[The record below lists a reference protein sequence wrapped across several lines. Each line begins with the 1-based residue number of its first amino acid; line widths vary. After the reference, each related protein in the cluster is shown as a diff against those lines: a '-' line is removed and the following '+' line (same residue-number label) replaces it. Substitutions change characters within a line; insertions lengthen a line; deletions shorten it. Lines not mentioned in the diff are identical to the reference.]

1 MFDLIFDESYLK
13 KEKKFF
19 KKHPD
24 LLERYKKVLNILRV
38 NPSHPSL
45 RLHKLKGHLKEYHS
59 VSINISYRIV
69 INFIIE
75 DEKIIFIDIGGHEI
89 YD

>member
-45 RLHKLKGHLKEYHS
+45 RLHKLKGHLREYHS

>member
-1 MFDLIFDESYLK
+1 MFDLIFDESYQK

-24 LLERYKKVLNILRV
+24 LLDRYKKVLNILRV
-38 NPSHPSL
+38 NPSHSSL
-45 RLHKLKGHLKEYHS
+45 RLHKLKGHLREYHS
-59 VSINISYRIV
+59 VSINLSYRIV

-75 DEKIIFIDIGGHEI
+75 DEKIIFIDIGGHEV